1 LIKRLKVVREF
12 PSDEHV
18 ARFVGVERSTLSRIE
33 KGIVPSG
40 AFIAQFC
47 DAFGLGIGEAFE
59 IVREPALRAADAA

>member
-1 LIKRLKVVREF
+1 MARLVK
-12 PSDEHV
+12 
-18 ARFVGVERSTLSRIE
+18 VERSTLSRIE
-33 KGIVPSG
+33 KGSVPSG